1 MDVNAKDI
9 IKSKVTEAD
18 EQQPPR
24 GPGGPPRGGPRRPM
38 MPRRGDMEGGEDDIS
53 RLTGGGG
60 PAAPKAQFNP
70 KELSQVKD
78 VMILILASML
88 RSDLDKE
95 IGMALSSGT
104 PLDEGQLRHIL
115 DEARNADIPDSLG
128 PVMQKIHSQIGGG

>member
-9 IKSKVTEAD
+9 IKQKVTEAD

-24 GPGGPPRGGPRRPM
+24 GPGGPGGPPRGGPRRPM
-38 MPRRGDMEGGEDDIS
+38 MPRREGEDDIS
-53 RLTGGGG
+53 RMTGGGG
-60 PAAPKAQFNP
+60 PDMPKAQFNP

-78 VMILILASML
+78 VMILILASLL

>member
-1 MDVNAKDI
+1 MDVNAKAI

-38 MPRRGDMEGGEDDIS
+38 MPRRGDAEGGEDDIS
-53 RLTGGGG
+53 RLTGGG
-60 PAAPKAQFNP
+60 PEMPKAQFNP

-115 DEARNADIPDSLG
+115 DEARNADIPDSFG
-128 PVMQKIHSQIGGG
+128 PVMQKIHSQISGG

>member
-9 IKSKVTEAD
+9 IKQKVTEAD

-38 MPRRGDMEGGEDDIS
+38 MPRRGDMEGENDIS
-53 RLTGGGG
+53 RMTGGGG
-60 PAAPKAQFNP
+60 PDMPKAQFNP

-78 VMILILASML
+78 VMILILASLL

-95 IGMALSSGT
+95 IGMALSNGT

-128 PVMQKIHSQIGGG
+128 PVMQKIHSQLS